1 MESASHPPLPLP
13 VHRGPPCCSCC
24 LRALALAPPSP
35 GPCFLQIPAW
45 FAPSPPFGSAQSL
58 ITPLKLHTLPQAFPP
73 LLLLCFY
80 PQPLQTHSIKISPR
94 EWTLQSTGILSIL
107 CTPLTLVLWKRS
119 DKSPWHPWVFPTSH
133 SSCFLVALTVPRR
146 EQWNLSNAKALY
158 VLGVGENNKKSGE
171 ESGEILSY
179 FWAIVGKRGTSQTE
193 SALGKMKRK
202 SPEGCSV

>member
-94 EWTLQSTGILSIL
+94 EWTRQSTGILSIL
-107 CTPLTLVLWKRS
+107 FTPLTLVLWKRT
-119 DKSPWHPWVFPTSH
+119 DKSPWHPWVFPLFLFSCSPY
-133 SSCFLVALTVPRR
+133 SSPSWAVKPL
-146 EQWNLSNAKALY
+146 NAKALC

-171 ESGEILSY
+171 EPGEILSY
-179 FWAIVGKRGTSQTE
+179 FWAVVGKRGTSQTE